1 MYVSAPTCFGYVSA
15 VREQSRSR
23 RARHT
28 LQINLGLLA
37 LKNCI
42 NALHNNLAH
51 TPYQDSK
58 LTMLLQGPLPRLL
71 DDRPSRYLRSCA
83 THSARAT
90 APSGVPIL
98 RANHCARNSP
108 ICLVMRVK
116 RKQARLRRGVAGALG
131 GNCKTLVVVTA
142 SPAAADTTETL
153 QSLRF
158 GEQCAKVRASACA
171 STRRSLPSVCMPALA
186 ALIPASATQ
195 LTTGGECRKGDAAR
209 PRRRSGG
216 D

>member
-1 MYVSAPTCFGYVSA
+1 M
-15 VREQSRSR
+15 
-23 RARHT
+23 RHT
-28 LQINLGLLA
+28 LRV
-37 LKNCI
+37 
-42 NALHNNLAH
+42 
-51 TPYQDSK
+51 
-58 LTMLLQGPLPRLL
+58 RL
-71 DDRPSRYLRSCA
+71 RHPSCRSCA
-83 THSARAT
+83 QTTVLGTVRFA
-90 APSGVPIL
+90 
-98 RANHCARNSP
+98 
-108 ICLVMRVK
+108 LVMRVK
-116 RKQARLRRGVAGALG
+116 RTQARLRRGVAGALG

-171 STRRSLPSVCMPALA
+171 RTGRSLPSVCMPALA
-186 ALIPASATQ
+186 ALIPASAAH

>member
-71 DDRPSRYLRSCA
+71 DDRPITVFAILRDTLCACDCAIRRADLARKPLCSEQSDLPSSCV
-83 THSARAT
+83 SSERRLG
-90 APSGVPIL
+90 SGV
-98 RANHCARNSP
+98 ASQVHW
-108 ICLVMRVK
+108 
-116 RKQARLRRGVAGALG
+116 VA
-131 GNCKTLVVVTA
+131 TV
-142 SPAAADTTETL
+142 
-153 QSLRF
+153 
-158 GEQCAKVRASACA
+158 
-171 STRRSLPSVCMPALA
+171 RRSSW
-186 ALIPASATQ
+186 
-195 LTTGGECRKGDAAR
+195 
-209 PRRRSGG
+209 
-216 D
+216 

>member
-1 MYVSAPTCFGYVSA
+1 MLSFFGLLSARVSVRARQNPYVVLGYVSAPTCFGYVSA

-23 RARHT
+23 RARNT

-71 DDRPSRYLRSCA
+71 DDRPSWYLRSCA

-90 APSGVPIL
+90 APSVVPIL

-108 ICLVMRVK
+108 ICPRHAC
-116 RKQARLRRGVAGALG
+116 QANAG
-131 GNCKTLVVVTA
+131 
-142 SPAAADTTETL
+142 
-153 QSLRF
+153 
-158 GEQCAKVRASACA
+158 SA
-171 STRRSLPSVCMPALA
+171 PPW
-186 ALIPASATQ
+186 
-195 LTTGGECRKGDAAR
+195 
-209 PRRRSGG
+209 RRRRIGWQL
-216 D
+216 